1 VRALFDS
8 DSYKSSANDQKTRLD
23 IIGNFIYQRV
33 ETLVGEEAA
42 PRVTGL
48 LISLSDME
56 LIPGISTLENLT
68 EKALFCKGYLE
79 HLKQQQELISKGFPE
94 LSKLHEDDNVATVKV
109 K

>member
-1 VRALFDS
+1 MRALFDS
-8 DSYKSSANDQKTRLD
+8 DTYKSSATDHKTRRD

-33 ETLVGEEAA
+33 ELLVGEEAA
-42 PRVTGL
+42 PKVTGL

-68 EKALFCKGYLE
+68 EKALFCKCYLDQ
-79 HLKQQQELISKGFPE
+79 LKQQQELISKGFPE
-94 LSKLHEDDNVATVKV
+94 LPKQQDENPIAAKV

>member
-8 DSYKSSANDQKTRLD
+8 DSYKSSAGDHKTRRD

-33 ETLVGEEAA
+33 EIFVGEEAA
-42 PRVTGL
+42 PKVTGL

-56 LIPGISTLENLT
+56 LIPCISTLENLS
-68 EKALFCKGYLE
+68 EKAIFCKGYLDQI
-79 HLKQQQELISKGFPE
+79 KQQQELISKGFPE
-94 LSKLHEDDNVATVKV
+94 LPKHHEDNQVAVKV

>member
-1 VRALFDS
+1 MRALFDS
-8 DSYKSSANDQKTRLD
+8 DTYKSSATDLKTRRD

-33 ETLVGEEAA
+33 ELLVGEEAA
-42 PRVTGL
+42 PKVTGL

-68 EKALFCKGYLE
+68 EKALFCKCYLDK
-79 HLKQQQELISKGFPE
+79 LKQQQELISKGFPE
-94 LSKLHEDDNVATVKV
+94 LPKQQDENPIAVKV